1 VENYWYL
8 GRWFRIPVSMHWTV
22 LLVFPWLW
30 LMMQSIVAALIG
42 SLAYL
47 LLLVTH
53 ELGHAAMA
61 HWRGATV
68 EGITLSGL
76 HGQTSHAYPRNEL
89 DDILIAW
96 SGVGAQLLVLLLA
109 MTARYFLLDT
119 GSPIVSFIAGPVLM
133 VFTLWNLF
141 LIIVALLPIGPM
153 DGYRAWRIIPY
164 VRKSLQRRRR
174 SRKVVRLDPER
185 RRALQKKSEQMASD
199 VIQQLGKNKKK

>member
-1 VENYWYL
+1 
-8 GRWFRIPVSMHWTV
+8 MHWTV

-30 LMMQSIVAALIG
+30 LMMQSIAAALIG

-47 LLLVTH
+47 LLLLAH

-68 EGITLSGL
+68 ESITLSGL

-109 MTARYFLLDT
+109 LTSRYFLQDLD
-119 GSPIVSFIAGPVLM
+119 SPLISFIAGPVLM

-141 LIIVALLPIGPM
+141 LMIVALLPIGPM
-153 DGYRAWRIIPY
+153 DGYRAWRVIPY
-164 VRKSLQRRRR
+164 LRNSLHRRRR

-199 VIQQLGKNKKK
+199 VIQKLGKKK